1 MDVDFHTWAAA
12 LHGEEAARAAAH
24 LLGVVT
30 FDADPGPAV
39 GRLRLGPAAP
49 VHRARA
55 PAVRWP
61 VGGWPSVVDRLAA
74 RARELG
80 VRIETSSRVDVLPEP
95 PVIVATQLESARALL
110 GDDGLAWESGR
121 CVLLD
126 VGLVARPGDAFLVV
140 DLDDAG
146 FVERATGVDTT
157 LAPAGH
163 ALVQADMPLKPGE
176 PRDVALARLEHLL
189 DLGFP
194 RWRERVVW
202 RRPGS
207 RRAGPAL
214 STCPAPPGATGPRST
229 AAAGS
234 SWPATWWPHP
244 ASARRSPSTARCT
257 RRGWPQPPFGMR
269 RPGIEERTTFIEREH
284 RASTMRIGVRRSRIG
299 IRPGCLGATMSQPTP
314 DPTRWLTE
322 LMSTEHVMWP
332 GLDVADTTKAM
343 AAAAAPWTKA
353 VADITALQLEA
364 LKTARRAVDGP
375 AARRHARGRADQG
388 PAVRGEAWTKDPRY
402 EAVARTYLAQTDLM
416 RKALDAAPID
426 ERQQGAVG
434 VRAAARSSTR

>member
-1 MDVDFHTWAAA
+1 MSQITIIGGGLAGLTAAVACAEAGAEVVVHEAHATLGGRARTSEPPWLAHEGPHAFYADGPHWHWLVERDLVGPLAPLPLREVRGAWFHRGGRLRRTPPASLLPMLVHRRRRAPVDVDFHTWAAA
-12 LHGEEAARAAAH
+12 LHGEEAARAAAR

-30 FDADPGPAV
+30 FDADPG
-39 GRLRLGPAAP
+39 RLSAAF
-49 VHRARA
+49 VWDLLLRFTAARA

-61 VGGWPSVVDRLAA
+61 VGGWPSVVERLAA

-126 VGLVARPGDAFLVV
+126 VGLVARRDDAFLVV

-202 RRPGS
+202 RRTGFAAGRSGALDLPGS
-207 RRAGPAL
+207 TWRDRPAIDRGGGVFLAGDL
-214 STCPAPPGATGPRST
+214 
-229 AAAGS
+229 
-234 SWPATWWPHP
+234 
-244 ASARRSPSTARCT
+244 
-257 RRGWPQPPFGMR
+257 
-269 RPGIEERTTFIEREH
+269 
-284 RASTMRIGVRRSRIG
+284 V
-299 IRPGCLGATMSQPTP
+299 
-314 DPTRWLTE
+314 
-322 LMSTEHVMWP
+322 
-332 GLDVADTTKAM
+332 
-343 AAAAAPWTKA
+343 AAP
-353 VADITALQLEA
+353 
-364 LKTARRAVDGP
+364 
-375 AARRHARGRADQG
+375 
-388 PAVRGEAWTKDPRY
+388 
-402 EAVARTYLAQTDLM
+402 
-416 RKALDAAPID
+416 
-426 ERQQGAVG
+426 G
-434 VRAAARSSTR
+434 VRAEISINSALHAARLATAAVRYASAGHRGAHDVH

>member
-1 MDVDFHTWAAA
+1 MPSTPTGRTGTGSSSATWSGRLAPLPLREVRGAWFHRGGRLRRTPPASLLPMLAHRRRRAPVDVDFHTWAAA
-12 LHGEEAARAAAH
+12 LHGEEAARAAAR

-30 FDADPGPAV
+30 FDADPG
-39 GRLRLGPAAP
+39 RLSAAF
-49 VHRARA
+49 VWDLLLRFTAARA

-61 VGGWPSVVDRLAA
+61 VGGWPSVVERLAA

-126 VGLVARPGDAFLVV
+126 VGLVARRDDAFLVV

-146 FVERATGVDTT
+146 FVERATGVDAT

-202 RRPGS
+202 RRTGFAAGRTGALDLPGS
-207 RRAGPAL
+207 TWRDRPAIDRGGGVFLAGDLMAAPGVRAEISHQQRAARG
-214 STCPAPPGATGPRST
+214 
-229 AAAGS
+229 AAGHGRRS
-234 SWPATWWPHP
+234 VCVGRASR
-244 ASARRSPSTARCT
+244 SARRSLSGNTARPLC
-257 RRGWPQPPFGMR
+257 
-269 RPGIEERTTFIEREH
+269 
-284 RASTMRIGVRRSRIG
+284 AS
-299 IRPGCLGATMSQPTP
+299 GCGGAGSES
-314 DPTRWLTE
+314 D
-322 LMSTEHVMWP
+322 
-332 GLDVADTTKAM
+332 
-343 AAAAAPWTKA
+343 
-353 VADITALQLEA
+353 
-364 LKTARRAVDGP
+364 P
-375 AARRHARGRADQG
+375 AALERRCPNRHLTR
-388 PAVRGEAWTKDPRY
+388 PAGS
-402 EAVARTYLAQTDLM
+402 L
-416 RKALDAAPID
+416 
-426 ERQQGAVG
+426 
-434 VRAAARSSTR
+434 S